1 MKRVVDRTFV
11 AKTSGAQGF
20 MARAL
25 VQTWAVILPLG
36 AWYLWVRNS
45 GLNRIVMVTPLAV
58 ARELIHNPAQYVQ
71 PALHTIAVALFGMG
85 GGLICGLA
93 LAIITWMSRMIAGL
107 TIPLALLLTSVPV
120 VCLIPVLTRIFG
132 YDDRTVFVTVIILCF
147 LPGFVFA
154 SAGLK
159 AMPPMTREYFFVQ
172 GASRWSQFAR
182 LALPSAVPSLA
193 VALRVLSVQSVLS
206 ALIAE
211 FLMQTGG
218 LGFMIATSTADLA
231 MDQALAASTVT
242 IFIALALY
250 FFSTLVQRAVL
261 KYHN

>member
-1 MKRVVDRTFV
+1 MKRLI
-11 AKTSGAQGF
+11 SQS
-20 MARAL
+20 L
-25 VQTWAVILPLG
+25 SQSWAVILLLV
-36 AWYLWVRNS
+36 AWYLWVRHS
-45 GLNRIVMVTPLAV
+45 GLNGIVIVTPLAV
-58 ARELIHNPAQYVQ
+58 ARELIHNPSLYVH
-71 PALHTIAVALFGMG
+71 PALHTIGVALFGMV
-85 GGLICGLA
+85 GGLICGLL
-93 LAIITWMSRMIAGL
+93 LATVTWTSRILAGL
-107 TIPLALLLTSVPV
+107 TTPLALLLTSVPV

-159 AMPPMTREYFFVQ
+159 SLPPMTGEYFFVQ
-172 GASRWSQFAR
+172 GAGRWQWLTR

-218 LGFMIATSTADLA
+218 LGFLIATSTADLA
-231 MDQALAASTVT
+231 MDQALAASVVT

-250 FFSTLVQRAVL
+250 FASSLMERAIL
-261 KYHN
+261 KYYN